1 MRKEIKAWG
10 NSAGIVFT
18 KEDLKCYNAVVGD
31 ILDLTDVIIIKKDK
45 EVKTDE

>member
-18 KEDLKCYNAVVGD
+18 KEDLKCYDAKIGD
-31 ILDLTDVIIIKKDK
+31 IIDLDDIVVIKKKK
-45 EVKTDE
+45 ESKK